1 MAVTTPQ
8 SPSGGY
14 KNSKNIKQIKA
25 LAQILAQN
33 DLSALE
39 INEGETHIRL
49 ERTVAQPAAQA
60 GAVLVAPPMPAAAA
74 QSAQE
79 APASA
84 PVEDPGVDFNDVFE
98 AKSPLV
104 GVFYAAPSPDSKPF
118 VAVGD
123 TVQRGDTL
131 CIIEA
136 MKLMNEITS
145 DIDGEIVE
153 ICVGN
158 GQVVEYDQPL
168 FRIV

>member
-1 MAVTTPQ
+1 M
-8 SPSGGY
+8 
-14 KNSKNIKQIKA
+14 NIKQIKA

-74 QSAQE
+74 QPAQE

-104 GVFYAAPSPDSKPF
+104 GVFYAAPSPGAEPF
-118 VAVGD
+118 VRVGSR
-123 TVQRGDTL
+123 VKKGDVL
-131 CIIEA
+131 CIVEA
-136 MKLMNEITS
+136 MKLMNEIQAER
-145 DIDGEIVE
+145 DGEIVD
-153 ICVGN
+153 ICAHAGD
-158 GQVVEYDQPL
+158 VVEFGQTL
-168 FRIV
+168 FKLYER

>member
-1 MAVTTPQ
+1 M
-8 SPSGGY
+8 
-14 KNSKNIKQIKA
+14 NIKQIKA

-39 INEGETHIRL
+39 INEGETRIRL

-74 QSAQE
+74 QPMQE

-104 GVFYAAPSPDSKPF
+104 GVFYAAPSPGAEPF
-118 VAVGD
+118 VRVGSR
-123 TVQRGDTL
+123 VKKGDVL
-131 CIIEA
+131 CIVEA
-136 MKLMNEITS
+136 MKLMNEIQAER
-145 DIDGEIVE
+145 DGEIVD
-153 ICVGN
+153 ICAHDGD
-158 GQVVEYDQPL
+158 VVEFGQTL
-168 FRIV
+168 FKLYER

>member
-1 MAVTTPQ
+1 M
-8 SPSGGY
+8 
-14 KNSKNIKQIKA
+14 NIKQIKA

-74 QSAQE
+74 QPAQE

-104 GVFYAAPSPDSKPF
+104 GVFYAAPSPGAEPF
-118 VAVGD
+118 VRVGSR
-123 TVQRGDTL
+123 VKKGDVL
-131 CIIEA
+131 CIVEA
-136 MKLMNEITS
+136 MKLMNEITAEL
-145 DIDGEIVE
+145 DGEIVE
-153 ICVGN
+153 VCAASGD
-158 GQVVEYDQPL
+158 VVEYGQTL
-168 FRIV
+168 FRIQ

>member
-1 MAVTTPQ
+1 M
-8 SPSGGY
+8 
-14 KNSKNIKQIKA
+14 NIKQIKA

-74 QSAQE
+74 QPAQE

-104 GVFYAAPSPDSKPF
+104 GVFYAAPSPGAEPF
-118 VAVGD
+118 VRVGSR
-123 TVQRGDTL
+123 VKKGDVL
-131 CIIEA
+131 CIVEA
-136 MKLMNEITS
+136 MKLMNEITAEEMGTVREVCVK
-145 DIDGEIVE
+145 DADPVE
-153 ICVGN
+153 FGTVLFYIEPHSV
-158 GQVVEYDQPL
+158 QP
-168 FRIV
+168 VSEQ

>member
-1 MAVTTPQ
+1 M
-8 SPSGGY
+8 
-14 KNSKNIKQIKA
+14 NIKQIKA

-74 QSAQE
+74 QPAQE

-104 GVFYAAPSPDSKPF
+104 GVFYAAPSPGAEPF
-118 VAVGD
+118 VRVGSR
-123 TVQRGDTL
+123 VKKGDVL
-131 CIIEA
+131 CIVEA
-136 MKLMNEITS
+136 MKLMNEIQAER
-145 DIDGEIVE
+145 DGEIVD
-153 ICVGN
+153 ICVHDGD
-158 GQVVEYDQPL
+158 VVEFGQTL
-168 FRIV
+168 FKLYER

>member
-1 MAVTTPQ
+1 M
-8 SPSGGY
+8 
-14 KNSKNIKQIKA
+14 NIKQIKA

-104 GVFYAAPSPDSKPF
+104 GVFYAAPSPGAEPF
-118 VAVGD
+118 VRVGSR
-123 TVQRGDTL
+123 VKKGDVL
-131 CIIEA
+131 CIVEA
-136 MKLMNEITS
+136 MKLMNEIQAER
-145 DIDGEIVE
+145 DGEIVD
-153 ICVGN
+153 IGAHD
-158 GQVVEYDQPL
+158 GDVVEFGQTL
-168 FRIV
+168 FKLYER

>member
-1 MAVTTPQ
+1 M
-8 SPSGGY
+8 
-14 KNSKNIKQIKA
+14 NIKQIKA

-33 DLSALE
+33 DLSAME

-104 GVFYAAPSPDSKPF
+104 GVFYAAPSPGAEPF
-118 VAVGD
+118 VRVGSR
-123 TVQRGDTL
+123 VKKGDVL
-131 CIIEA
+131 CIVEA
-136 MKLMNEITS
+136 MKLMNEIQAER
-145 DIDGEIVE
+145 DGEIVD
-153 ICVGN
+153 ICAHDGD
-158 GQVVEYDQPL
+158 VVEFGQTL
-168 FRIV
+168 FKLYER

>member
-1 MAVTTPQ
+1 M
-8 SPSGGY
+8 
-14 KNSKNIKQIKA
+14 NIKQIKA

-60 GAVLVAPPMPAAAA
+60 GAVLVAPPMPAAGA

-104 GVFYAAPSPDSKPF
+104 GVFYAAPSPGAEPF
-118 VAVGD
+118 VRVGSR
-123 TVQRGDTL
+123 VKKGDVL
-131 CIIEA
+131 CIVEA
-136 MKLMNEITS
+136 MKLMNEIQAER
-145 DIDGEIVE
+145 DGEIVD
-153 ICVGN
+153 ICAHDGD
-158 GQVVEYDQPL
+158 VVEFGQTL
-168 FRIV
+168 FKLYER

>member
-1 MAVTTPQ
+1 M
-8 SPSGGY
+8 
-14 KNSKNIKQIKA
+14 NIKQIKA

-33 DLSALE
+33 ELSALE

-104 GVFYAAPSPDSKPF
+104 GVFYAAPSPGAEPF
-118 VAVGD
+118 VRVGSR
-123 TVQRGDTL
+123 VKKGDVL
-131 CIIEA
+131 CIVEA
-136 MKLMNEITS
+136 MKLMNEIQAER
-145 DIDGEIVE
+145 DGEIVD
-153 ICVGN
+153 ICAHDGD
-158 GQVVEYDQPL
+158 VVEFGQTL
-168 FRIV
+168 FKLYER

>member
-1 MAVTTPQ
+1 M
-8 SPSGGY
+8 
-14 KNSKNIKQIKA
+14 NIKQSKA

-74 QSAQE
+74 QPAQE

-104 GVFYAAPSPDSKPF
+104 GVFYAAPSPGAEPF
-118 VAVGD
+118 VRVGSR
-123 TVQRGDTL
+123 VKKGDVL
-131 CIIEA
+131 CIVEA
-136 MKLMNEITS
+136 MKLMNEIQAER
-145 DIDGEIVE
+145 DGEIVD
-153 ICVGN
+153 ICAHDGD
-158 GQVVEYDQPL
+158 VVEFGQTL
-168 FRIV
+168 FKLYER

>member
-1 MAVTTPQ
+1 M
-8 SPSGGY
+8 
-14 KNSKNIKQIKA
+14 NIKQIKA

-74 QSAQE
+74 QPMQE

-84 PVEDPGVDFNDVFE
+84 PVDDPGVDFNDVFE

-104 GVFYAAPSPDSKPF
+104 GVFYAAPSPGAEPF
-118 VAVGD
+118 VRVGSR
-123 TVQRGDTL
+123 VKKGDVL
-131 CIIEA
+131 CIVEA
-136 MKLMNEITS
+136 MKLMNEIQAER
-145 DIDGEIVE
+145 DGEIVD
-153 ICVGN
+153 ICAHDGD
-158 GQVVEYDQPL
+158 VVEFGQTL
-168 FRIV
+168 FKLYER

>member
-1 MAVTTPQ
+1 M
-8 SPSGGY
+8 
-14 KNSKNIKQIKA
+14 NIKQIKA

-74 QSAQE
+74 QPMQE

-84 PVEDPGVDFNDVFE
+84 PVEDHGGDFNDVIE

-104 GVFYAAPSPDSKPF
+104 GVFYAAPSPGAEPF
-118 VAVGD
+118 VRVGSR
-123 TVQRGDTL
+123 VKKGDVL
-131 CIIEA
+131 CIVEA
-136 MKLMNEITS
+136 MKLMNEIQAER
-145 DIDGEIVE
+145 DGEIVD
-153 ICVGN
+153 ICAHDGD
-158 GQVVEYDQPL
+158 VVEFGQTL
-168 FRIV
+168 FKLYER

>member
-1 MAVTTPQ
+1 M
-8 SPSGGY
+8 
-14 KNSKNIKQIKA
+14 NIKQIKA

-49 ERTVAQPAAQA
+49 ERTVAQSAAQA

-104 GVFYAAPSPDSKPF
+104 GVFYAAPSPGAEPF
-118 VAVGD
+118 VRVGSR
-123 TVQRGDTL
+123 VKKGDVL
-131 CIIEA
+131 CIVEA
-136 MKLMNEITS
+136 MKLMNEITAEEMGTVREVCLE
-145 DIDGEIVE
+145 DATPVE
-153 ICVGN
+153 FGTV
-158 GQVVEYDQPL
+158 L
-168 FRIV
+168 FYIEPHGAADPAAETA

>member
-1 MAVTTPQ
+1 M
-8 SPSGGY
+8 
-14 KNSKNIKQIKA
+14 NIKQIKA

-74 QSAQE
+74 QPAQE

-104 GVFYAAPSPDSKPF
+104 GVFYAAPSPGAEPF
-118 VAVGD
+118 VRVGSR
-123 TVQRGDTL
+123 VKKGDVL
-131 CIIEA
+131 CIVEA

-145 DIDGEIVE
+145 DFDGEIVD
-153 ICVGN
+153 ICAMDGD
-158 GQVVEYDQPL
+158 VVEYGQPL
-168 FRIV
+168 FKIC

>member
-1 MAVTTPQ
+1 M
-8 SPSGGY
+8 
-14 KNSKNIKQIKA
+14 NIKQIKA

-74 QSAQE
+74 QPAQE

-104 GVFYAAPSPDSKPF
+104 GVFYAAPSPGAEPF
-118 VAVGD
+118 VRVGSR
-123 TVQRGDTL
+123 VKKGDVL
-131 CIIEA
+131 CIVEA
-136 MKLMNEITS
+136 MKLMNEIQAER
-145 DIDGEIVE
+145 DGEIVD
-153 ICVGN
+153 ICAHDGD
-158 GQVVEYDQPL
+158 VVEFGQTL
-168 FRIV
+168 FKLYER